1 MMTIGIA
8 EGLIILVVIAF
19 VVALMFRTG
28 YTRGQRS
35 RNRSESEQEH
45 NGANKHD

>member
-1 MMTIGIA
+1 MTIGLA
-8 EGLIILVVIAF
+8 EGLVILVVIAF

-35 RNRSESEQEH
+35 TQHSESEH
-45 NGANKHD
+45 THHDTDKHD